1 VPLADA
7 DLDGRAVQAQP
18 VQQQRELV
26 PVRQAELVLRQRRR
40 DDVGVLLE
48 ARVLGLEHGGLAR
61 LHARPVEVGER
72 VVQLAVR
79 RLGDGGGGEERQ
91 AGCRAGCRPA
101 PSRRPTSRLP
111 HCYR

>member
-1 VPLADA
+1 MADPLGLHPLEPPPNEAC
-7 DLDGRAVQAQP
+7 QP
-18 VQQQRELV
+18 VAALAPRGSCIL
-26 PVRQAELVLRQRRR
+26 
-40 DDVGVLLE
+40 DVVAAAAASPASVAFYGGAGE
-48 ARVLGLEHGGLAR
+48 EGLAP
-61 LHARPVEVGER
+61 LTYGALLEVGER

-91 AGCRAGCRPA
+91 ADGRAGCRPA